1 MVNWIFRLTSA
12 ASALLRACHLLIT
25 NIFHDYPY
33 CALHCFHNK
42 NPLPQSLFK
51 WLGIIRLAKP
61 ILLWPH
67 DWPPAIWICFILQH
81 MFVLAQ
87 LAFYGQRRAPLLQV
101 GSWTSSCIWTPQCP
115 SATVLMLLPHPR
127 AWNNLRCD
135 LSYQNTCR
143 VFFSTQMQHRFN
155 GSICNCAPSGPKK
168 LHIRIK

>member
-61 ILLWPH
+61 ILLWVVTTCNLNLLYSAAYVCVSTAGFL
-67 DWPPAIWICFILQH
+67 WPETC
-81 MFVLAQ
+81 
-87 LAFYGQRRAPLLQV
+87 
-101 GSWTSSCIWTPQCP
+101 TSSSSWVLNLQLYLNSTVPISYCP
-115 SATVLMLLPHPR
+115 HVTASSSGLKQPEMWPFISKHMQGFFLHTDATQIQLIHL
-127 AWNNLRCD
+127 
-135 LSYQNTCR
+135 
-143 VFFSTQMQHRFN
+143 
-155 GSICNCAPSGPKK
+155 
-168 LHIRIK
+168 